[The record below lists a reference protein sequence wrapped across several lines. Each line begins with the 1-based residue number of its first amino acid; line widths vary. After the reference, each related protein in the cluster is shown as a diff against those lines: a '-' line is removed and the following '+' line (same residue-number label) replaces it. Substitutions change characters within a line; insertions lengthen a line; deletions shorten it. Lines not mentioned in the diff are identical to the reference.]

1 MHIFKISLSGVS
13 CRGQNILASCREA
26 DLVLKKRV
34 EVANCQLDCRWGQGR
49 KGGDG
54 WFQRQEIH
62 ADDRERAKTRF
73 KAYEKEGKPDIGGE
87 ANHTLAFCFR
97 LQKEPLPP
105 NMEIIIQN
113 VQGKLRKII
122 IVADEAETLLE
133 LNATSQY
140 SVVEVLN

>member
-1 MHIFKISLSGVS
+1 MDGSTVKKFTLMTE
-13 CRGQNILASCREA
+13 RGRRRILRPVKRKASQPWEVKQITH
-26 DLVLKKRV
+26 LLFVFVYKKSP
-34 EVANCQLDCRWGQGR
+34 
-49 KGGDG
+49 
-54 WFQRQEIH
+54 
-62 ADDRERAKTRF
+62 
-73 KAYEKEGKPDIGGE
+73 Y
-87 ANHTLAFCFR
+87 
-97 LQKEPLPP
+97 PP

>member
-1 MHIFKISLSGVS
+1 MDGSNV
-13 CRGQNILASCREA
+13 
-26 DLVLKKRV
+26 KKFT
-34 EVANCQLDCRWGQGR
+34 LMTQGE
-49 KGGDG
+49 DT
-54 WFQRQEIH
+54 FQAR
-62 ADDRERAKTRF
+62 
-73 KAYEKEGKPDIGGE
+73 EKEGKADRGGE
-87 ANHTLAFCFR
+87 ANHRLAFCFR